1 MIKYIKLKQ
10 IYVLIVCMVVVLP
23 NLFSQEIVKT
33 KKYSWVGDTIYQD
46 DFRAWAEND
55 FQIKSNYQGQPG
67 YYMPAEKEW
76 KVKNNLDNLPHLSSS
91 NKLYNAIYNMGLDE
105 LVTSIQPDTTFKAG
119 RAWRGVWTR
128 DVSYSVI
135 LSLAHLE
142 PTATKVSLMKKICP
156 TGRIIQ
162 DNGSGGS
169 WPISSDRMI
178 WVLAAYEYYKVT
190 GDREWI
196 KFIYPIIAKS
206 IDDDIKTLKTECGL
220 VRGETSFIDWRNQ
233 SYPQWIETVDI
244 YKSESLSTSVIY
256 FQALNIQAEIA
267 HELGKIKD
275 EKMYRRYAEN
285 IKEAINKYL
294 WIEDK
299 GYYAM
304 YRYGRNSMINN
315 PKVETLGESL
325 AILFD
330 VASPNQAKRITE
342 SNPTTPFGVGVFFP
356 QIKYI
361 KPYHNNALWPFVA
374 SYWAWANAKV
384 GNEGGTLQ
392 AIGSVFRPAALFAT
406 NKENFCLDNGDVA
419 TELNSSEQLWS
430 IAGNLAITHRILF
443 GINFEVD
450 GIRFAPFVPKALS
463 DIRTLR
469 NFRYRNSVLNI
480 TVEGYGNKIKSF
492 TINGKDSEPFIPGN
506 MNGEIDIY
514 ITMENNKIPPFRVK
528 MAKNTEAPH
537 TPDARLALIDGSF
550 FMEWNPIEKMDEY
563 KIIRNGSLV
572 YKTENLEYKL
582 SEPGEYQV
590 IAVDKRGNESFASEP
605 IMFMEN
611 KVWNIDGENLEIKST
626 EIGNYTSSDTIKGYS
641 GKGFV
646 ETDHIK
652 KKFSVEFSVEK
663 DGEYLLGVRYANG
676 NGPINTKNSAA
687 IRTLFVDGKRAD
699 VIVMP
704 HRGIGKWSEWGMSNY
719 ISVVLTKGK
728 HKATIDFLPENENMN
743 IKTNYALI
751 DALVVYKKY

>member
-1 MIKYIKLKQ
+1 
-10 IYVLIVCMVVVLP
+10 MVVVLP

-46 DFRAWAEND
+46 DFCAWAEND
-55 FQIKSNYQGQPG
+55 YQIKSTYQGQPG

-105 LVTSIQPDTTFKAG
+105 LITSIQPDTTFKAG

-128 DVSYSVI
+128 DVSYSAI

-178 WVLAAYEYYKVT
+178 WALAAYEYYKVT

-206 IDDDIKTLKTECGL
+206 IDDDVKTLKTESGL

-233 SYPQWIETVDI
+233 SYPQWMETVDI

-267 HELGKIKD
+267 RELGKGKD
-275 EKMYRRYAEN
+275 EIMYRRYAEK

-304 YRYGRNSMINN
+304 YRYGRSSMINN

-330 VASPNQAKRITE
+330 VASPDQAKRITE

-384 GNEGGTLQ
+384 GNENGTLQ
-392 AIGSVFRPAALFAT
+392 AIGSVLRPAALFAT

-430 IAGNLAITHRILF
+430 IAGNIAITHRILF
-443 GINFEVD
+443 GINFEIG
-450 GIRFAPFVPKALS
+450 GIRFTPFVPKALS

-469 NFRYRNSVLNI
+469 NFKYRNSVLNI

-492 TINGKDSEPFIPGN
+492 TINGKDSEPFIPDN
-506 MNGEIDIY
+506 INGEIDVY
-514 ITMENNKIPPFRVK
+514 ITMENNKIQPLKVK
-528 MAKNTEAPH
+528 MSKNTEAPH
-537 TPDARLALIDGSF
+537 TPDARLALIDDSYY
-550 FMEWNPIEKMDEY
+550 MEWNPIEKMDEY
-563 KIIRNGSLV
+563 KIIRNGALV
-572 YKTENLEYKL
+572 YKTENIEYKL
-582 SEPGEYQV
+582 TEPGEYQV
-590 IAVDKRGNESFASEP
+590 IAVDKRGYESFASEP
-605 IMFMEN
+605 IMFQDN
-611 KVWNIDGENLEIKST
+611 KIWNIEGENVEIKST
-626 EIGNYTSSDTIKGYS
+626 EIGNYTPLDTIKGYS
-641 GKGFV
+641 GNGFV
-646 ETDHIK
+646 ETDHVK
-652 KKFSVEFSVEK
+652 KKFSVEFSVEN

-687 IRTLFVDGKRAD
+687 IRTLFVDGKRTD

-719 ISVVLTKGK
+719 ISVALTKGK

-743 IKTNYALI
+743 LKTNYALI
-751 DALVVYKKY
+751 DALVVYEKH